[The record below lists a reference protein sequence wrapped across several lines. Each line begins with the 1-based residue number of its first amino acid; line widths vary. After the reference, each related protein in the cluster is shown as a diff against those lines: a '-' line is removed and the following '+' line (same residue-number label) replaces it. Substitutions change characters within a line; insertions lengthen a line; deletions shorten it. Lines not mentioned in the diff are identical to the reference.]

1 MIQLVLGGSG
11 SGKSAFAEELVLK
24 TGAGCKFYIATMKV
38 YGEEEQKKIL
48 RHQILRKN
56 KGFYT
61 VEQPVDVNFA
71 CKKISENQMLKSE
84 NEKEDFPKT
93 AVLLECVSNLTANE
107 MFRTDSAEA
116 DKECAERDA
125 GTEIEIREAAV
136 SEKIIND
143 IRQLSENCDE
153 LIIVTNN
160 VFEDGINYDSVT
172 KAYMKALGKIN
183 CELSMLADKVYEIT
197 VGIPRELK

>member
-24 TGAGCKFYIATMKV
+24 TGADCKFYIATMKV

-48 RHQILRKN
+48 RHQILRKD
-56 KGFYT
+56 KGFHT
-61 VEQPVDVNFA
+61 VEQPVDVNYA
-71 CKKISENQMLKSE
+71 CKKISVNQLQKT
-84 NEKEDFPKT
+84 EKKTEHIPKT

-107 MFRTDSAEA
+107 MFRTASVEA
-116 DKECAERDA
+116 DNGCTESETGTVREISARD
-125 GTEIEIREAAV
+125 V
-136 SEKIIND
+136 SEKVVND
-143 IRQLSENCDE
+143 IKQLSENCDE